1 MCRCIH
7 VYRGGSSIDA
17 SVFLGIPWWPVFNRK
32 IKYILVYMCRDDM
45 FFIFEWNLF
54 LGIPYVEILDPPLHV
69 YVFLAFASEKKRH
82 GDKLKGVYV
91 FLVRLSVQLYTDCF
105 LVR

>member
-1 MCRCIH
+1 
-7 VYRGGSSIDA
+7 
-17 SVFLGIPWWPVFNRK
+17 
-32 IKYILVYMCRDDM
+32 MCRDDI
-45 FFIFEWNLF
+45 FFIFKWNLF
-54 LGIPYVEILDPPLHV
+54 LRIPYVEILDPPLHV

-105 LVR
+105 LVRGEMFSTVTQSNHLLLSAFF